1 MAALGRSKH
10 LFQVLTDTYGWKIT
24 FVSPNAAQSWSTKPF
39 RISKLCMFCP
49 AWSPQSWEGCQW
61 SRLAIQGP
69 FSSSIGHA
77 AKWQQRCLSWL
88 IQPYPRQSW
97 LKTLGRG
104 QMLHAPCKFL
114 GNLNASGLW
123 LPVVPWPVMMN
134 EVWSVPCD
142 SMCYFAS
149 WIRAGLLHSDT
160 VPMVMKQDTF
170 DMIHMCYIVLWKF
183 NG

>member
-1 MAALGRSKH
+1 MSQVIRLLAFMAALGRSKH

-39 RISKLCMFCP
+39 QISKLCMFCP
-49 AWSPQSWEGCQW
+49 ACTSILG
-61 SRLAIQGP
+61 RLPVVQAGDTGTIQ
-69 FSSSIGHA
+69 F
-77 AKWQQRCLSWL
+77 KYRTLTLQQQCPL
-88 IQPYPRQSW
+88 IQPYPRQGW

-104 QMLHAPCKFL
+104 QMLHAPRKFL

-170 DMIHMCYIVLWKF
+170 ESICSI
-183 NG
+183 